1 MALTPKQQEL
11 SDNLTNLQRLTVLGV
26 IEGKTQRQAY
36 YDAGG
41 KASTDESADSAVCT
55 MLSNE
60 KVRAFYDSMVSS
72 AAEMVK
78 ITLKEHL
85 ERLKDLADAALA
97 DGKYAAAVT
106 AEVARGKASGLYVEK
121 VEHTG
126 SMNHNHKMSLDDFY
140 GDPEP

>member
-1 MALTPKQQEL
+1 MTPEQQQL
-11 SDNLTNLQRLTVLGV
+11 SAQLTNLQRLTVLGV
-26 IEGKTQRQAY
+26 VEGKSQRQAY

-41 KASTDESADSAVCT
+41 KAKNDAAADTSAYEIMSRPEVRYFYDALIASAADS
-55 MLSNE
+55 
-60 KVRAFYDSMVSS
+60 
-72 AAEMVK
+72 VK

-85 ERLKDLADAALA
+85 ERLKDLADAALC

-126 SMNHNHKMSLDDFY
+126 NMNHNHKMSLDDFY
-140 GDPEP
+140 GDSES